1 MSSPDSSFNDVSVV
15 FDHEVEEANQ
25 QPSPESQQQSTQ
37 SSKSPSSLD
46 STSLS
51 GLSSAIPIEA
61 FAEDVEP
68 YLRLILQNVS
78 SMDIE
83 EV

>member
-15 FDHEVEEANQ
+15 FYHEVEEANQ

-37 SSKSPSSLD
+37 SSRPPPSLD
-46 STSLS
+46 SVSLS

-68 YLRLILQNVS
+68 YLRLILQNAS
-78 SMDIE
+78 SMDTE
-83 EV
+83 EA